1 MVKHLPIMWETWVQ
15 SLGWEDPPGE
25 GNGNPLQYSWL
36 ENPVDGG
43 TWWATVHVVTK
54 SRTWLSNFTFTFKS
68 VVESPWCGGNLQ
80 NPHGYNLPADG
91 CLRALHPALS
101 VAASEPGD
109 LLAGGE
115 CTTRIRWA
123 VSNVT
128 SASGRQRS
136 LQHFS
141 WPSLHNH
148 PRLQLMWFWKIF
160 LFHSPKYLGGK
171 KRHKIDMAACFFLP
185 RPPGDSAL
193 KTYIC
198 SLLLFYLQRREF
210 EPMELL

>member
-1 MVKHLPIMWETWVQ
+1 MEQHGIKVSSLLLITVVSYPSGNFPGGSDGKASAYNVGDLGSIPWLGRSPWRRKWQPTPVLLP
-15 SLGWEDPPGE
+15 G
-25 GNGNPLQYSWL
+25 
-36 ENPVDGG
+36 
-43 TWWATVHVVTK
+43 K
-54 SRTWLSNFTFTFKS
+54 SRGRRNLVGYSPWGRKESDMTENFTFTFKS

-91 CLRALHPALS
+91 CSRALHPALS

-148 PRLQLMWFWKIF
+148 PRLQLM
-160 LFHSPKYLGGK
+160 
-171 KRHKIDMAACFFLP
+171 
-185 RPPGDSAL
+185 
-193 KTYIC
+193 
-198 SLLLFYLQRREF
+198 
-210 EPMELL
+210 